1 MLNRRHLRI
10 KVLQILYAFFQAG
23 EKDVLKAQNELLHS
37 VEKMYDLYLYLL
49 LTLPEVK
56 TAANNKIEERKRKMR
71 PTADDLNPNLK
82 FVENALIQQLEDC
95 SELRKLSEKRKVN
108 WMGVESQEMFRKMYI
123 QIMESETFFE
133 FMKNGN
139 EGFDE
144 DKAFGL
150 QLFKIEVA
158 NSELLINFFEEKSIF
173 WQDDIDLCC
182 SMVLK
187 TMKLAKEGQEFT
199 VLPLYKEDDD
209 EKEFIVNLVRKTIE
223 MDKENEALI
232 MELAQN
238 WELDRI
244 AKMDMF
250 LLKMGITEL
259 QICSSIPTKVT
270 LNEYIEISKF
280 YSTPKSNLFVNGI
293 LDKAIEKL
301 TKEKKII
308 KIGRGLLN

>member
-23 EKDVLKAQNELLHS
+23 EKDALKAQKEILHS

-49 LTLPEVK
+49 LTLPELKV
-56 TAANNKIEERKRKMR
+56 AASNKIEERKRKLR
-71 PTADDLNPNLK
+71 PTADDLNPNMK
-82 FVENALIQQLEDC
+82 FVENSLVQQIEDC
-95 SELRKLSEKRKVN
+95 RELRILSEKRKVN
-108 WMGVESQEMFRKMYI
+108 WMGVESQEIFRKMYL

-133 FMKNGN
+133 FMKNEK

-144 DKAFGL
+144 DKTFAL
-150 QLFKIEVA
+150 QLFKIDIA
-158 NSELLINFFEEKSIF
+158 NSDFLYNFFEENSIF
-173 WQDDIDLCC
+173 WLDDLDLCC
-182 SMVLK
+182 SMALK
-187 TMKLAKEGQEFT
+187 TIKLAKEGKEFT

-209 EKEFIVNLVRKTIE
+209 EKEFIINLARKTVE
-223 MDKENEALI
+223 MDKENEILI
-232 MELAQN
+232 KELAKN
-238 WELDRI
+238 WDLDRI

-301 TKEKKII
+301 TSEKKIV
-308 KIGRGLLN
+308 KIGRGLLS